1 MNAHGS
7 MLSSDHMDVH
17 MYTNPKHPFV
27 RAGNTGL
34 AGLNV
39 DQLPEPDFTEPIEN
53 ITVPVGR
60 EAILS
65 CSVQNL
71 GGYKVG
77 WMRVSDQTVLALQ
90 GRVVTHNA
98 RYSVVHE
105 DMRTWRLKIRQL
117 RESDRGC
124 YMCQINAIPMKKQLG
139 CIDVYVPP
147 DINDDESSS
156 DVTVR
161 EGEDATLFCS
171 ANGHPPPRI
180 TWRREDGSPLLIR
193 RNKTVAR
200 VDSYYDNLLNLS
212 DVDRKQMGAYLC
224 IAANDVP
231 PAVSKRV
238 FLNVHFSPQIVTPR
252 SLFGGLAESDVDL
265 ECMIQASPISVNYW
279 IKGSA
284 PKRNSYESFIRPEML
299 LDGKKH
305 YISEEKL
312 SPYEFRLKLV
322 VRNFSRSDLGIYT
335 CISTNSLGRANGT
348 IRIYE
353 IKIPTST
360 STTSTTST
368 TTHMPTTI
376 LRSTITSSTKIAT
389 AEVFITETTTPE
401 YPTFFPVHGDPYGGQ
416 MEANQHLHDIMYSRG
431 DDTGAGTPMLVVH
444 CIVAAVMLQAL
455 LIAIR

>member
-1 MNAHGS
+1 MEISKSVLGIIWIFFSAIRTIN
-7 MLSSDHMDVH
+7 
-17 MYTNPKHPFV
+17 
-27 RAGNTGL
+27 GNTGL

-39 DQLPEPDFTEPIEN
+39 DQVPEPDFTEPIEN

-98 RYSVVHE
+98 RYSVIHE
-105 DMRTWRLKIRQL
+105 DMRTWKLKIRQL

-124 YMCQINAIPMKKQLG
+124 YMCQINASPMKKQLG

-147 DINDDESSS
+147 DINDEESSS
-156 DVTVR
+156 DVTAR

-171 ANGHPPPRI
+171 ANGHPTPRI
-180 TWRREDGSPLLIR
+180 TWRREDGAPLLIR
-193 RNKTVAR
+193 RNETIAR
-200 VDSYYDNLLNLS
+200 VDSYYGSLLNLS
-212 DVDRKQMGAYLC
+212 SVERRQMGAYLC

-238 FLNVHFSPQIVTPR
+238 FLNIHFAPQIVTPR
-252 SLFGGLAESDVDL
+252 SLFGGLAESDVVL
-265 ECMIQASPISVNYW
+265 ECMVEASPISVNYW
-279 IKGSA
+279 IKGSV
-284 PKRNSYESFIRPEML
+284 PKRNSYETFTRPEML

-305 YISEEKL
+305 HISEEKL

-322 VRNFSRSDLGIYT
+322 VHNFSRSDLGIYT

-353 IKIPTST
+353 IKIPT
-360 STTSTTST
+360 TTTTST
-368 TTHMPTTI
+368 TTTTTPKPTTP
-376 LRSTITSSTKIAT
+376 RTTTTSTT
-389 AEVFITETTTPE
+389 AIPTPPPETFTETTTPD
-401 YPTFFPVHGDPYGGQ
+401 YPTFFPVHEAPYGGHA
-416 MEANQHLHDIMYSRG
+416 EANQPLHDIMYSRDSDSSG
-431 DDTGAGTPMLVVH
+431 TSTPMWVVH